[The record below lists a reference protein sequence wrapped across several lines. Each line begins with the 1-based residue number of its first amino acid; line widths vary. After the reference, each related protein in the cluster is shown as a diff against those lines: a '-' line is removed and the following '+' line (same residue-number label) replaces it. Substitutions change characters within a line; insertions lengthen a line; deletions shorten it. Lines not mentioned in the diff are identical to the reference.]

1 MVSQL
6 PCPCNISHSGSDLF
20 FFYYFFGV
28 DKDRLFGMVYYV
40 GEHGRSSYFFITR
53 SGTSFFGDEGWVWF
67 SSSQYCWLYLTS
79 PRFYGASSG
88 YLFISIAIFRLSFFN
103 SFACVYSLWFFSLSL
118 EWRTPMWF
126 YSFDMERVVR
136 GLKRK
141 LRICLWRVQ
150 GRMLSICMHI
160 ESDSIQRPTLS
171 D

>member
-20 FFYYFFGV
+20 FFFFFGV

-53 SGTSFFGDEGWVWF
+53 RGTSFFGDEGWVWF

-88 YLFISIAIFRLSFFN
+88 YPFYFYCHISTFLLRFFRMCLFI
-103 SFACVYSLWFFSLSL
+103 VVFSLSL
-118 EWRTPMWF
+118 WNEEHQCGF
-126 YSFDMERVVR
+126 
-136 GLKRK
+136 
-141 LRICLWRVQ
+141 
-150 GRMLSICMHI
+150 
-160 ESDSIQRPTLS
+160 TLS
-171 D
+171 TWREWCVAWNGSCGFVCDEFKGGCCRYACT